1 MVLKTRTTNVYYY
14 ALIKQLRK
22 ASRDN
27 KVKIWRYVA
36 ELLDRPRRKRVIV
49 NLSKIDRL
57 TKEGDIVIVPGKV
70 LAGGDLTH
78 SVTIAAYAF
87 SEKAKEKITKAKGRA
102 INILELIKENPK
114 GSNVKIII

>member
-1 MVLKTRTTNVYYY
+1 MALKTKTTNVYYY

-22 ASRDN
+22 VSREN
-27 KVKIWRYVA
+27 KAKIWRYVA

-49 NLSKIDRL
+49 NLSKINRL
-57 TKEGDIVIVPGKV
+57 TKEGDTVVVPGKV

-78 SVTIAAYAF
+78 PVTIAAYAF

-102 INILELIKENPK
+102 ISILELVKENPK